1 MNLDSRLL
9 SSGICNHWGW
19 SEIYSCILHEG
30 CIAWLNKQALEGRYV
45 LDLELGHRSTEMDM
59 ADPCCHGA
67 HVAGGMGLGPGVW
80 VRATSKELKKSR
92 GGQGAGRLLALE
104 GQEANPPG
112 REAGRMDIS
121 GKHQILC
128 NSENRAR
135 ELESSGHEGPRK
147 PG

>member
-19 SEIYSCILHEG
+19 SEIYSCILHEV
-30 CIAWLNKQALEGRYV
+30 CIAWLNKQALEGHYV

-59 ADPCCHGA
+59 ADPCRHGA
-67 HVAGGMGLGPGVW
+67 HVAEGMGLGPGVW

-92 GGQGAGRLLALE
+92 AGQGAGRLPRGVSRLALE

-121 GKHQILC
+121 GKH
-128 NSENRAR
+128 
-135 ELESSGHEGPRK
+135 
-147 PG
+147 